1 MENGGLFVTVGTL
14 NRLFVL
20 VLYLSIGLICY
31 FRLFPRLLPTAR
43 RLAIFFLV
51 AQVLV
56 IVVSLQI
63 QPSSAFERWL
73 WHLNAEWNIPATFAS
88 TQMALVGAF
97 ALATAWLAKSRPAW
111 RRLYLVAIGVIF
123 VYFARDEY
131 VVMHEYISKWQTY
144 YAALGFVVVCATLLI
159 AVRSPRRA
167 WIWYVVFLA
176 GLAISASGAFV
187 LEHFR
192 HHELCSGVGI
202 LQLDGCLKLGLF
214 EEYLELSGM
223 FLALVAMLGWFS
235 DLPRRPSRRIQR
247 VIYVL
252 PALWI
257 VLLVLTTAI
266 IPIARQAYAQPAAVA
281 FESDVDLHGF
291 RIERGRKHLNI
302 HLFLSPRSGDFNDL
316 GYSIH
321 LVDQVSGDSIVS
333 RDKYVDV
340 QLDFLLG
347 PGYVPVYRQ
356 WMKLAFPREMPVN
369 RVMWIVLTLWRE
381 QGADFVRQQVWAS
394 DLQQLDET
402 QVVLGELVI
411 PDQSTLPTTGPL
423 ARFDNGYAVE
433 AVELP
438 QRALPGESLNIRF
451 AWRSDVA
458 GDEDLAQFL
467 HLVYEEDGTWWGYDQ
482 QPLGPRLPTRL
493 WYVGLAD
500 SETWQVPL
508 PADLAPGRYN
518 VFTGLYRTRDLERIR
533 ARDAKGTTWPD
544 SRVPLGTLIVE
555 R

>member
-20 VLYLSIGLICY
+20 LLYLSIGLICY

-73 WHLNAEWNIPATFAS
+73 WRLNGEWNIAATLAS
-88 TQMALVGAF
+88 TQMALVGGV
-97 ALATAWLAKSRPAW
+97 ALATAWLAKSRPAL
-111 RRLYLVAIGVIF
+111 RRFYLVAVSLVF
-123 VYFARDEY
+123 LYMARDEY
-131 VVMHEYISKWQTY
+131 QVVHEYISNWRQY
-144 YAALGFVVVCATLLI
+144 YTVVGLAVVAGTVIAAA
-159 AVRSPRRA
+159 RSPRRM

-192 HHELCSGVGI
+192 HQELCSGVGI

-223 FLALVAMLGWFS
+223 FLVLVAMLGWFS
-235 DLPRRPSRRIQR
+235 DSPRRPSRRIQR
-247 VIYVL
+247 MIYAL

-266 IPIARQAYAQPAAVA
+266 IPIARQAYAQPAAVK
-281 FESDVDLHGF
+281 FESDVDLHAF
-291 RIERGRKHLNI
+291 RIEGGRKHFNI
-302 HLFLSPRSGDFNDL
+302 HLFLSPGSGDFDDL

-340 QLDFLLG
+340 QLDFLLA

-356 WMKLAFPREMPVN
+356 WVNAEFPTRIPFN
-369 RVMWIVLTLWRE
+369 RAMWIVLTLWRE
-381 QGADFVRQQVWAS
+381 LGGDYVRQQVWSS
-394 DLQQLDET
+394 DLQLLDET
-402 QVVLGELVI
+402 QVVLGELVM
-411 PDQSTLPTTGPL
+411 PDQSNVPTTGPL
-423 ARFDNGYAVE
+423 ARFDNGFTLDAVVMPKS
-433 AVELP
+433 AK
-438 QRALPGESLNIRF
+438 PGEALTMLFS
-451 AWRSDVA
+451 WRSDVD
-458 GDEDLAQFL
+458 GSEDHGQFL
-467 HLVYEEDGTWWGYDQ
+467 HVGQAATGEWWVYDQ
-482 QPLGPRLPTRL
+482 NPLGARLPTRL
-493 WYVGLAD
+493 WYEGLAD
-500 SETWQVPL
+500 GETWQVPL

-518 VFTGLYRTRDLERIR
+518 VFTGLYRTRDLERIP
-533 ARDAKGTTWPD
+533 ARDGD
-544 SRVPLGTLIVE
+544 GEQLGG
-555 R
+555 RCPCAARHSDH

>member
-20 VLYLSIGLICY
+20 LLYLSIGLICY

-43 RLAIFFLV
+43 RLAVFFLV

-73 WHLNAEWNIPATFAS
+73 WRLNGEWNIPATLAS
-88 TQMALVGAF
+88 TQMALVGGV
-97 ALATAWLAKSRPAW
+97 ALATAWLAKGRPAW
-111 RRLYLVAIGVIF
+111 KSLYLVAIGVIF

-144 YAALGFVVVCATLLI
+144 YAALGVVVVGATLLI

-167 WIWYVVFLA
+167 RIWFVVFLA

-192 HHELCSGVGI
+192 HQELCNEVGI

-223 FLALVAMLGWFS
+223 FLVLVAMLGWFS

-247 VIYVL
+247 VIYAL

-266 IPIARQAYAQPAAVA
+266 IPIARQAYAQPAAVE
-281 FESDVDLHGF
+281 FETDVELHAF
-291 RIERGRKHLNI
+291 RIERGKKHFNI
-302 HLFLSPRSGDFNDL
+302 HLFLSPGSGDFDDL

-333 RDKYVDV
+333 RDKYADV
-340 QLDFLLG
+340 QLDFLLA

-356 WMKLAFPREMPVN
+356 WLKVEFPPRIPVN
-369 RVMWIVLTLWRE
+369 RAMWIVLTLWRE
-381 QGADFVRQQVWAS
+381 QGGDFVRQQVWAS
-394 DLQQLDET
+394 DLQLLDET
-402 QVVLGELVI
+402 QIVLGELVI
-411 PDQSTLPTTGPL
+411 PDLSNVTTTGPL
-423 ARFDNGYAVE
+423 ARFDNGFTLDAVE
-433 AVELP
+433 YA
-438 QRALPGESLNIRF
+438 
-451 AWRSDVA
+451 
-458 GDEDLAQFL
+458 
-467 HLVYEEDGTWWGYDQ
+467 
-482 QPLGPRLPTRL
+482 
-493 WYVGLAD
+493 
-500 SETWQVPL
+500 
-508 PADLAPGRYN
+508 
-518 VFTGLYRTRDLERIR
+518 
-533 ARDAKGTTWPD
+533 
-544 SRVPLGTLIVE
+544 
-555 R
+555 

>member
-14 NRLFVL
+14 NRLSVL

-56 IVVSLQI
+56 IIVSLQI

-73 WHLNAEWNIPATFAS
+73 WRLNGEWNIAATLAS
-88 TQMALVGAF
+88 TQMALVGGV
-97 ALATAWLAKSRPAW
+97 ALATAWLAKSRPAL
-111 RRLYLVAIGVIF
+111 RRFYLVAVSLVF
-123 VYFARDEY
+123 LYMARDEY
-131 VVMHEYISKWQTY
+131 QVVHEYISNWRQY
-144 YAALGFVVVCATLLI
+144 YTVVGLAVVAGTVIAAA
-159 AVRSPRRA
+159 RSPRRM

-192 HHELCSGVGI
+192 HQELCNEVGI
-202 LQLDGCLKLGLF
+202 LKLDGCLKLGLF

-223 FLALVAMLGWFS
+223 FLVLVAMLGWFS
-235 DLPRRPSRRIQR
+235 ELPRRPSRRIQR
-247 VIYVL
+247 MIYVL

-266 IPIARQAYAQPAAVA
+266 IPIARQAYAQPAAVE
-281 FESDVDLHGF
+281 FEADVDLHAF
-291 RIERGRKHLNI
+291 HIERGRKHFNI
-302 HLFLSPRSGDFNDL
+302 HLFLSPGSGDFDDL

-333 RDKYVDV
+333 RDKYADV
-340 QLDFLLG
+340 QLDFFLA
-347 PGYVPVYRQ
+347 PDYVPVYRQ
-356 WMKLAFPREMPVN
+356 WLNVEFPPRIPVN
-369 RVMWIVLTLWRE
+369 RAMWIILTLWRE

-411 PDQSTLPTTGPL
+411 PDQSTVPTTGPL
-423 ARFDNGYAVE
+423 ARFDSGYALE

-438 QRALPGESLNIRF
+438 QRALPGESLNIRI

-458 GDEDLAQFL
+458 SSEDLAQFL
-467 HLVYEEDGTWWGYDQ
+467 HFVHEEDGTWWGYDQ
-482 QPLGPRLPTRL
+482 NPLGARLPTRL
-493 WYVGLAD
+493 WYDGLAD

-518 VFTGLYRTRDLERIR
+518 VFTGLYRTRNLERIP
-533 ARDAKGTTWPD
+533 ARRGDGD
-544 SRVPLGTLIVE
+544 LFGDNRVPLGTLIVE